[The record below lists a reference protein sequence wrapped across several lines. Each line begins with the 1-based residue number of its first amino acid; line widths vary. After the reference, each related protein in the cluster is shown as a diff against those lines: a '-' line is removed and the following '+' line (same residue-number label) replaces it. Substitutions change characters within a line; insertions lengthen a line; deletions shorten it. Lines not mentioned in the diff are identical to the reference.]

1 VTTRRSRPDLSHE
14 MATQVPKTGSFDWLL
29 RAAAKLEKA
38 TYRKSNHKYREKIKA
53 LNDELD
59 RYKLQCEIMI
69 PTLQVEVRRL
79 KEELEIKTKRCI
91 DLEMCQK
98 VSRNN
103 SDNDYE
109 WLDNLNFT
117 DEDNENSEE
126 DIDSCEE
133 ETILEKSKGV
143 IKSNKESTE
152 MTATKSTKVEKAN
165 NTEPK
170 VEKLNDESIDSTEPK
185 VGKLNKESIDGTK
198 KIDKINIT
206 EISKIA
212 TPNDLLTV
220 LTPPDTTNP
229 ESQVQQQPPGSPK
242 KRTRSSSPPTNN
254 LTPDSSPL
262 FTPAMTKTL
271 GLGQGVKRK
280 RRKK

>member
-1 VTTRRSRPDLSHE
+1 
-14 MATQVPKTGSFDWLL
+14 
-29 RAAAKLEKA
+29 
-38 TYRKSNHKYREKIKA
+38 
-53 LNDELD
+53 
-59 RYKLQCEIMI
+59 MI
-69 PTLQVEVRRL
+69 PTLQVEVHRL

-126 DIDSCEE
+126 DNDSCEE

-152 MTATKSTKVEKAN
+152 ITATESTKIEKVN

-185 VGKLNKESIDGTK
+185 VGKLNKEIDGTEK
-198 KIDKINIT
+198 TDKIK
-206 EISKIA
+206 EISKIK
-212 TPNDLLTV
+212 TPNDLLMV
-220 LTPPDTTNP
+220 LTPPVTTNP

-262 FTPAMTKTL
+262 FTPAMTKTQL